1 MINSFI
7 IVKLTTSLKG
17 YAILDPYVF
26 QAHTFLTCG
35 PIPVYEETNQWLWV
49 TK

>member
-26 QAHTFLTCG
+26 QAHTLPHMRPHTR
-35 PIPVYEETNQWLWV
+35 I
-49 TK
+49 